1 MYDHPLDNDFQILR
15 NDMNYIHCPELSQL
29 KEFLLG
35 LGATLP
41 DPVEDSIFWDAISHV
56 EMEEDKEPENQKLY
70 DSEPFPEIPEAKEVC
85 LRSSCHA

>member
-1 MYDHPLDNDFQILR
+1 MDLRTFLMYDHPLDNDFQILR

-41 DPVEDSIFWDAISHV
+41 DPVEDSIF
-56 EMEEDKEPENQKLY
+56 
-70 DSEPFPEIPEAKEVC
+70 
-85 LRSSCHA
+85 